1 MTLDP
6 KTFADKI
13 NQFTGIS
20 PKKIDALNKTITVII
35 TAGDRAPSG
44 YGDYVL
50 FGGNIYGFSQNAG
63 SDSGITITV
72 QESSHA
78 EVKRETA
85 NSPWIIEK
93 MMWSTSNNDNLQNN
107 IVYGQ
112 RDFTG
117 FIQQEQSQPL
127 NYAEPEQF
135 YSTNRNIRIPDFNGL
150 VIDGTHAFTGRIQGN
165 SVIRMIFTLKA
176 KIERANMLEAQNI
189 IEMADPTKINPL
201 KVEPINSDKN
211 ETCQKYSI

>member
-1 MTLDP
+1 MIFDP

-13 NQFTGIS
+13 NQFTGVS
-20 PKKIDALNKTITVII
+20 SKRIDTLNKTITVII
-35 TAGDRAPSG
+35 TAGDLAPTG
-44 YGDYVL
+44 YGNYVL
-50 FGGNIYGFSQNAG
+50 FGGDIYGFARFAG

-72 QESSHA
+72 QESSHS

-85 NSPWIIEK
+85 SCPWIIERV
-93 MMWSTSNNDNLQNN
+93 MWSTSNNDNLQNN
-107 IVYGQ
+107 IVYGS

-117 FIQQEQSQPL
+117 FIEQEQAQPL
-127 NYAEPEQF
+127 NYAEPETF
-135 YSTNRNIRIPDFNGL
+135 YSANRNIRITDFNGL
-150 VIDGTHAFTGRIQGN
+150 VIDGTHAFTGRIQG
-165 SVIRMIFTLKA
+165 SSTITMIFTVKA

-201 KVEPINSDKN
+201 KVELINSDKN